1 MRSCV
6 LFFLLAIAVFVV
18 GSQRPVV
25 DQDLKAIDSISDG
38 IGSTEEIK
46 SYLSSKYLDK
56 WAEKIDGNDD
66 GKVSKWEFRLA
77 EKALMRLLEEEKV
90 ADEKSAEAKKKIAEL
105 SSVERM
111 NASFNGR
118 DPLLG
123 TKVEDLIAFDESGG
137 EFAFEDLRG
146 KHVVVVFGCLT

>member
-25 DQDLKAIDSISDG
+25 AQDLKAIV
-38 IGSTEEIK
+38 STEEMK